1 MLLLIIKL
9 IITSPG
15 GPWAPQGPDAL
26 QSSLIASAWQK
37 VCTVPT
43 QGSNKSS
50 WHARTE
56 MHQTKESG
64 SLRSRAPKGVCAL
77 GQAPW
82 TRSPRSHPAGSSPR
96 PRRRRPTRL
105 QTRTK
110 SVSRPGHQVRKL
122 SLCLSPEAG
131 GRQRYVQPEIPGPRQ
146 AQAGSYLR
154 PRPARL
160 PAPTARPAP
169 ETGSDR
175 RQTPPKALEL
185 LPQPDPGAWDS
196 APSIRLR
203 ARSASPT
210 SRAWAAPSL
219 TPRRPA
225 GRAGPAR
232 TAHRGRGKVSPLC
245 SAPYPSN
252 KSLCGLPCLHLVPL
266 ECRLQAM
273 CWVCS
278 QLKMPRRLGHPSASL
293 TLKVAPQPGFSF
305 PSCVSVAYLLV
316 TGVPPMRNRG

>member
-1 MLLLIIKL
+1 M
-9 IITSPG
+9 
-15 GPWAPQGPDAL
+15 
-26 QSSLIASAWQK
+26 
-37 VCTVPT
+37 
-43 QGSNKSS
+43 
-50 WHARTE
+50 
-56 MHQTKESG
+56 
-64 SLRSRAPKGVCAL
+64 
-77 GQAPW
+77 
-82 TRSPRSHPAGSSPR
+82 PR

-105 QTRTK
+105 QTRTTP
-110 SVSRPGHQVRKL
+110 VPRPRHQVRKL
-122 SLCLSPEAG
+122 SLWLSSEVG
-131 GRQRYVQPEIPGPRQ
+131 GRRRCVQPGIPGLRQ

-185 LPQPDPGAWDS
+185 LPQPNPGAWDS

-232 TAHRGRGKVSPLC
+232 TAHRGRGKVSPP
-245 SAPYPSN
+245 SAQPLTQQ
-252 KSLCGLPCLHLVPL
+252 KSVRSPL
-266 ECRLQAM
+266 
-273 CWVCS
+273 S
-278 QLKMPRRLGHPSASL
+278 SPSASGVQTPSYVL
-293 TLKVAPQPGFSF
+293 GLF
-305 PSCVSVAYLLV
+305 PA
-316 TGVPPMRNRG
+316 

>member
-1 MLLLIIKL
+1 MHFRAHS
-9 IITSPG
+9 SPQPG
-15 GPWAPQGPDAL
+15 RKSAQSRLRAATKAAGTPGLKCTRQKKVGRCGAGRRRGCAP
-26 QSSLIASAWQK
+26 SARRLE
-37 VCTVPT
+37 T
-43 QGSNKSS
+43 G
-50 WHARTE
+50 R
-56 MHQTKESG
+56 
-64 SLRSRAPKGVCAL
+64 
-77 GQAPW
+77 APW

-131 GRQRYVQPEIPGPRQ
+131 GRRRCVQPEIPGPRQ

-252 KSLCGLPCLHLVPL
+252 KSLCGLPCLHLGPL

-278 QLKMPRRLGHPSASL
+278 QLKMPGVLATPPHP
-293 TLKVAPQPGFSF
+293 
-305 PSCVSVAYLLV
+305 
-316 TGVPPMRNRG
+316 